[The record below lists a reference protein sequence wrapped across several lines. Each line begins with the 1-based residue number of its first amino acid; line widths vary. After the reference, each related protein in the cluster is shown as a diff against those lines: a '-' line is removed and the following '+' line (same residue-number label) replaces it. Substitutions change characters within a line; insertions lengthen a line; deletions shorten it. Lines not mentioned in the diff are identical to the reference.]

1 MATSIRA
8 TLIELFSRIIPL
20 KEDKKDGDVYW
31 NDVDN
36 LYPNRIERIVN
47 NSPTASRASKIM
59 GKYISGKGLVLE
71 SQDVIVNKAKNYKL
85 SNVISICGQN
95 MAKQGGV
102 FIHVGFGLNDDLTGV
117 VPRSLDVLDY
127 TKCRIA
133 KEDDDK
139 YDGKIFYRDYCEKKS
154 FGNNKKT
161 EEKWFYPFNKNQDV
175 ILSQIKAD
183 YEDKKGEPTENIAEM
198 LPYYKGQVF
207 YLNLTPEYKYALA
220 PIDSNYND
228 ADTEYRI
235 SLYENREVR
244 GGFLGK
250 TAIITQGLDEETA
263 KQVNENV
270 GKWLGADGE
279 DTDGI
284 FRLDLENVEDVTKV
298 MHTIQLKPNLD
309 PKLFSEMKRDL
320 KTTILGAF
328 NSIPEI
334 LVLSNS
340 GTVFGTSGEAYE
352 QAKIFYNEQTSDERW
367 KLSETIT
374 YLGFPCEI
382 LPIVNTDVVMAVE
395 SDKTADAQAE
405 LKGSVGGVTALIELQ
420 KSVSQGYTQRN
431 SAIEIVK
438 VIYGIDEAT
447 ASIMIGDPVKTAPLT
462 E

>member
-1 MATSIRA
+1 MSTSIRA

-47 NSPTASRASKIM
+47 NSPTASRASRIM

-117 VPRSLDVLDY
+117 VARSLDVLDY

-139 YDGKIFYRDYCEKKS
+139 YDGKIYYRDYCEKKT

-161 EEKWFYPFNKNQDV
+161 DEKWFYPFNKNKDV
-175 ILSQIKAD
+175 ILAQIKSD
-183 YEDKKGEPTENIAEM
+183 YEEKKGEPTENIAEM

-220 PIDSNYND
+220 PIDPNYND

-250 TAIITQGLDEETA
+250 TAIITQGIDEEQIDA
-263 KQVNENV
+263 VNKNISL
-270 GKWLGADGE
+270 WMGADGE
-279 DTDGI
+279 DTESL
-284 FRLDLENVEDVTKV
+284 FRLDLATAEDITKT
-298 MHTIQLKPNLD
+298 MHVLQLKPNLD
-309 PKLFSEMKRDL
+309 PKLFSEMKKDL
-320 KTTILGAF
+320 KVSILGAF

-340 GTVFGTSGEAYE
+340 GTLFGTSGEAYE
-352 QAKIFYNEQTSDERW
+352 QAKIFYNEQTEDERW
-367 KLSETIT
+367 KLSETLT

-382 LPIVNTDVVMAVE
+382 KPIIQKE
-395 SDKTADAQAE
+395 I
-405 LKGSVGGVTALIELQ
+405 LIPSL
-420 KSVSQGYTQRN
+420 
-431 SAIEIVK
+431 
-438 VIYGIDEAT
+438 
-447 ASIMIGDPVKTAPLT
+447 
-462 E
+462 

>member
-59 GKYISGKGLVLE
+59 GKYISGKGLVSE
-71 SQDVIVNKAKNYKL
+71 DQDVIVNKAKNYKL

-95 MAKQGGV
+95 IAKQGGV
-102 FIHVGFGLNDDLTGV
+102 FIHRGFGIDADTEV
-117 VPRSLDVLDY
+117 VKIAPRTLDVLDY

-133 KEDDDK
+133 KEDDEN
-139 YDGKIFYRDYCEKKS
+139 YDGKIYYRDYCEKKL

-161 EEKWFYPFNKNQDV
+161 EEKWFYPFNDNQDV
-175 ILSQIKAD
+175 ILTQIKAD
-183 YEDKKGEPTENIAEM
+183 YAKKKGEPTDNIAEM
-198 LPYYKGQVF
+198 LPYYRGQVF

-220 PIDSNYND
+220 PIDPNYND

-250 TAIITQGLDEETA
+250 TAIITQGLDDETA
-263 KQVNENV
+263 KTVNENIS
-270 GKWLGADGE
+270 KWLGADGE

-284 FRLDLENVEDVTKV
+284 FRLDLENAEDVTKV
-298 MHTIQLKPNLD
+298 MHTIQLKPNID
-309 PKLFSEMKRDL
+309 PKLFSEMKKDL
-320 KTTILGAF
+320 KVSILGAF

-340 GTVFGTSGEAYE
+340 GTLFGTSGEAYE
-352 QAKIFYNEQTSDERW
+352 QAKIFYNEQTEDERW
-367 KLSETIT
+367 KLSETLT
-374 YLGFPCEI
+374 YMGFPCEI
-382 LPIVNTDVVMAVE
+382 KPIIQKDILTP
-395 SDKTADAQAE
+395 
-405 LKGSVGGVTALIELQ
+405 SV
-420 KSVSQGYTQRN
+420 
-431 SAIEIVK
+431 
-438 VIYGIDEAT
+438 
-447 ASIMIGDPVKTAPLT
+447 
-462 E
+462 